1 MKMRRMVIL
10 GGAAALL
17 AVGGCGDSAPEEA
30 RAEAKLVVGMEL
42 TYPPFETLDAEGNPD
57 GVGFRIAE
65 ALATDLGRELVVEN
79 IQFDGLIPALKT
91 GKIDLIL
98 SSMTANEKRAQSIDF
113 SDPYV
118 KTRLGLL
125 VPADSDVVRVD
136 DLNAAGRKIAVKLG
150 TTGELY
156 AKEHLTEADVVV
168 LDSQDVCVT
177 EVIQARVDAFIYDQL
192 SLLAY
197 EQEFADK
204 TKSVMEP
211 FQEESWAVGLKKG
224 NDGLRGEVNAFLKKF
239 REAGGFDDL
248 AERYMQKEKALCE
261 AKGVPFIF

>member
-1 MKMRRMVIL
+1 MMKKRNMVL
-10 GGAAALL
+10 MVGAAVLL
-17 AVGGCGDSAPEEA
+17 ALGGCGGPADDGGGA
-30 RAEAKLVVGMEL
+30 AKLVVGMEL
-42 TYPPFETLDAEGNPD
+42 TYPPFETLDADGNPD

-65 ALATDLGRELVVEN
+65 ALAEELGRELVIEN

-113 SDPYV
+113 SEPYV

-125 VPADSDVVRVD
+125 VPEGSDVKRVE
-136 DLNAAGRKIAVKLG
+136 DLNVAGRKIAVKLG

-156 AKEHLTEADVVV
+156 AKEHLGEAEVVV

-197 EQEFADK
+197 EQENEDR
-204 TKSVMEP
+204 TESVMAP

-224 NDGLRGEVNAFLKKF
+224 NDELRGEVNAFLKKF

-248 AERYMQKEKALCE
+248 ADRYMQKEKAMCE
-261 AKGVPFIF
+261 AKGIPFIF

>member
-1 MKMRRMVIL
+1 ML
-10 GGAAALL
+10 F
-17 AVGGCGDSAPEEA
+17 AVGGCGD
-30 RAEAKLVVGMEL
+30 RAGAGAGATATLTVGMEL
-42 TYPPFETLDAEGNPD
+42 TYPPFETLDEQGNPD

-65 ALATDLGRELVVEN
+65 ALAAELGRELVVEN

-113 SDPYV
+113 SDAYV

-125 VPADSDVVRVD
+125 VPVDSDVTKVE
-136 DLNAAGRKIAVKLG
+136 DLNVEGRKIAVKLG

-156 AKEHLTEADVVV
+156 AKEHLGVAELVV

-177 EVIQARVDAFIYDQL
+177 EVMQSRVDAFIYDQL

-197 EQEFADK
+197 EQKFAGK

-224 NDGLRGEVNAFLKKF
+224 NDGLRGEVNAFLQKF